1 MRTRERPEGQLP
13 PEAVAALNAGRKIEA
28 IRIVREQQGIGLKE
42 AKELVEGYVA
52 VHPEIGAQ
60 LEQSQALGKR
70 NWLAWL
76 VFLGL
81 LALFAVQYL
90 SAR

>member
-1 MRTRERPEGQLP
+1 MRTRERTPGQLP
-13 PEAVAALNAGRKIEA
+13 PDAVAALNAGRKIEA
-28 IRIVREQQGIGLKE
+28 IKIVRERQGIGLKE
-42 AKELVEGYVA
+42 AKELVDSYVA

-60 LEQSQALGKR
+60 LEQQRALGKR

-81 LALFAVQYL
+81 LVLFAVQYL
-90 SAR
+90 SSR

>member
-28 IRIVREQQGIGLKE
+28 IKIVREQQGIGLKE
-42 AKELVEGYVA
+42 AKELVEGYLA

-60 LEQSQALGKR
+60 LEQSRALGKR

-90 SAR
+90 AGR